1 MNKKQIAITLGIMC
15 FILTIALVIQIKTMN
30 NATSTASQSLSDDG
44 LRDEVLKW
52 KERYDNAYA
61 ELKKSEKNLEEVRQ
75 KATQNDTAST
85 SKEEQLKKN
94 MMLLGET
101 TVTGDGIVIK
111 LQDGSTTESDS
122 LLGPDN
128 ISRKLVH
135 NDDLLSIVN
144 ELKNAGAEAI
154 AINGQRIV
162 QSSSI
167 TCEGNVIK
175 VNGEKIG
182 SPFEIKA
189 IGSQE
194 LLYGQL
200 TRAGSY
206 LEFMSGDGVKV
217 TSKKENGI
225 VIDKYIGVLNFKY
238 TNIQK

>member
-15 FILTIALVIQIKTMN
+15 FILTIGLVVQIKTMN
-30 NATSTASQSLSDDG
+30 NASSTASSSLSDDG

-61 ELKKSEKNLEEVRQ
+61 ELKRSEKTLEEVRQ
-75 KATQNDTAST
+75 KATQNSTSST

-94 MMLLGET
+94 TMILGLT
-101 TVTGDGIVIK
+101 NVKGDGIVIHLK
-111 LQDGSTTESDS
+111 DGSTAESDS
-122 LLGPDN
+122 LLGADN
-128 ISRKLVH
+128 PSGKLVH

-154 AINGQRIV
+154 EINGQRIM

-175 VNGEKIG
+175 INGEKIG

-206 LEFMSGDGVKV
+206 LELMSGDGVKIS
-217 TSKKENGI
+217 TKKQSGI
-225 VIDKYIGVLNFKY
+225 TIGKYTGILNFKY
-238 TNIQK
+238 TNLQK